1 MKSHLSKEKRYGL
14 KYNMSSKQKK
24 IVLELLRNLDFPT
37 TQRPNVL
44 RKGQTGYKGF
54 VLGRVVSWAGKGEKA
69 GYRKIQSARTKEPK
83 YRELYKETRKLM
95 KLKDPQF
102 KFSSIQ
108 FNKNHR
114 SAKHSDAKNTGVSNI
129 IGLGDYTGGELI
141 VYDKEGKNPIKRNIK
156 NRFYKF
162 DGSLYPHET
171 APFKGERYSLVFYS
185 T

>member
-1 MKSHLSKEKRYGL
+1 MD
-14 KYNMSSKQKK
+14 KQKK
-24 IVLELLRNLDFPT
+24 IVLDLLRNLDFPT

-54 VLGRVVSWAGKGEKA
+54 VLGRVTSWAGKGEKA
-69 GYRKIQSARTKEPK
+69 GYRKIQSEKSKQPK
-83 YRELYKETRKLM
+83 YKELLKETRKFM
-95 KLKDPQF
+95 KLKDPKF

-114 SAKHSDAKNTGVSNI
+114 SAKHTDSKNTGASYIV
-129 IGLGDYTGGELI
+129 GLGDYTGGELI
-141 VYDKEGKNPIKRNIK
+141 VYDEAGKNPVKKNIK

-162 DGSLYPHET
+162 NGSLYPHET
-171 APFKGERYSLVFYS
+171 SPFKGERYSLVFYS

>member
-1 MKSHLSKEKRYGL
+1 MD
-14 KYNMSSKQKK
+14 KQKK
-24 IVLELLRNLDFPT
+24 IVLDLLRNLDFPT

-44 RKGQTGYKGF
+44 RGGHTGYKGF
-54 VLGRVVSWAGKGEKA
+54 VLGRVTSWAGKGEKA
-69 GYRKIQSARTKEPK
+69 GYRKIQSAKTKEPK
-83 YRELYKETRKLM
+83 YKELLKETRKFM
-95 KLKDPQF
+95 KLKDPKF

-114 SAKHSDAKNTGVSNI
+114 SAKHTDSKNTGVSYI
-129 IGLGDYTGGELI
+129 VGLGDYTGGELM
-141 VYDKEGKNPIKRNIK
+141 VYDEGGKNPVKKNIK

-162 DGSLYPHET
+162 NGSIYPHET